1 MLRKIIKKLN
11 NFRFTSI
18 LMACASGLAALYAL
32 GSFFLY
38 HFAGDP
44 DPQSK
49 GLIRNTG
56 FSDTLNGPYVG
67 MVLFFAA
74 IITLFI
80 SIYVAYSAVPFIKN
94 KEKLNIRKGLLL
106 AGFVSAVFELLLFIL
121 MIVLLVK
128 NPAHESATATAVWK
142 ALLIVSLPF
151 GLVST
156 IATGLYLVPFLMC
169 DFYMPEI
176 KRD

>member
-1 MLRKIIKKLN
+1 MFSKIIKKFN

-18 LMACASGLAALYAL
+18 FMACASALTGLYAL

-38 HFAGDP
+38 HFSGDL

-56 FSDTLNGPYVG
+56 FSNAPIVG

-74 IITLFI
+74 IIALFV
-80 SIYVAYSAVPFIKN
+80 SIYVVYSCVPFIMN
-94 KEKLNIRKGLLL
+94 KDKLTIRKGLLL
-106 AGFVSAVFELLLFIL
+106 AGFVGSVFELLLFVL
-121 MIVLLVK
+121 MIVLLIK
-128 NPAHESATATAVWK
+128 NPPHESASTYATWK

-151 GLVST
+151 GLVS
-156 IATGLYLVPFLMC
+156 ICATAFYLVPFLKC

>member
-1 MLRKIIKKLN
+1 MFRKIIKKLN
-11 NFRFTSI
+11 NFRFTAI

-44 DPQSK
+44 DPVSK
-49 GLIRNTG
+49 GLIRNVG
-56 FSDTLNGPYVG
+56 FSDTPNGPYIG

-74 IITLFI
+74 IITLI
-80 SIYVAYSAVPFIKN
+80 VSLYIVYSTIPFIKN
-94 KEKLNIRKGLLL
+94 NDKVAIRKGLLL
-106 AGFVSAVFELLLFIL
+106 AGFISSIFELLLFVL
-121 MIVLLVK
+121 MIILLVK
-128 NPAHESATATAVWK
+128 NPHHEKESVYHLWK

-151 GLVST
+151 GFVST
-156 IATGLYLVPFLMC
+156 IATGLYLVPFLKC